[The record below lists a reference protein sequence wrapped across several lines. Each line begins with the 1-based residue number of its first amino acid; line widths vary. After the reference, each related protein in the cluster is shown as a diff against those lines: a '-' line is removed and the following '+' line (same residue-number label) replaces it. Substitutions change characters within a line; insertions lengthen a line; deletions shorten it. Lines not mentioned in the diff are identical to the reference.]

1 MCIFETAG
9 LVVKCRDGI
18 GKMLHNSAVIWRSS
32 NMYLWFDIYTRL
44 CVALNNMRAL
54 YRLYLIYSTYEQVSI
69 LAESNVMH
77 LTFVVAFV

>member
-1 MCIFETAG
+1 
-9 LVVKCRDGI
+9 
-18 GKMLHNSAVIWRSS
+18 
-32 NMYLWFDIYTRL
+32 MYLWFDIYTRL